1 MGKIIIKLSDD
12 PNVGLTK
19 LQRNFFT
26 SKIRDFRECGVDR
39 QKLIALLYAS
49 NAHEKA
55 ISFIEK
61 IWPEETNDNDR

>member
-1 MGKIIIKLSDD
+1 MGRIIIKLSDD

-26 SKIRDFRECGVDR
+26 GKVLYFRECGVDR